1 MRISGARTVEEFLEI
16 RRQTIQFWIDQH
28 FEPGCVTWE
37 YAGADAIVV
46 TDTTGDS
53 MTVSL
58 NDIN

>member
-1 MRISGARTVEEFLEI
+1 MYISGAKTIAEFKEI
-16 RRQTIQFWIDQH
+16 RRQKVQSWIDQH

-46 TDTTGDS
+46 KDTTGDS
-53 MTVSL
+53 ITVSL

>member
-1 MRISGARTVEEFLEI
+1 MRISGARTVSEFLEI
-16 RRQTIQFWIDQH
+16 RRQKIQNWINQN

-37 YAGADAIVV
+37 YAGANAIVV

-58 NDIN
+58 DDIN

>member
-16 RRQTIQFWIDQH
+16 RRQRIQFWIDQN
-28 FEPGCVTWE
+28 FEPGCVAWE
-37 YAGADAIVV
+37 YAGANAIVV

-53 MTVSL
+53 ITVSL